1 MEWIKTQYHKFY
13 DFFIG
18 SVTPGVKGAVIVVLI
33 TLAIMC
39 ILSATKG
46 KSDIVFKKWLP
57 LFFAIVFIV
66 FAGLYAYW
74 TK

>member
-1 MEWIKTQYHKFY
+1 MDWIKIQFQKFY

-18 SVTPGVKGAVIVVLI
+18 SVTPGVKGAVIVGLI
-33 TLAIMC
+33 TLGIIC